1 MEEHFLNKPL
11 NLNQVFKSHR
21 LQGADLGKS
30 ISNYLE
36 LIIFTRKGEH
46 RYNPDFGCEIWDLD
60 FELIVSESLWEE
72 RFRKSLLQSITQYE
86 QRIEQVDVNV
96 QITEVEQFMPS
107 KKLVEIKKKVAIYVQ
122 ARMRETNERYAF
134 STSLFLSPL
143 SK

>member
-1 MEEHFLNKPL
+1 MEFYLDKPL
-11 NLNQVFKSHR
+11 QLNLPVENQR
-21 LQGADLGKS
+21 LKESDLGKS

-46 RYNPDFGCEIWDLD
+46 RFNRDFGCAIWDLD

-72 RFRKSLLQSITQYE
+72 KFRKSLLESITRYE
-86 QRIEQVDVNV
+86 WRITQVAVKVN
-96 QITEVEQFMPS
+96 ISEVETFFP
-107 KKLVEIKKKVAIYVQ
+107 KRKVAEIKKRVMIYVEGK
-122 ARMRETNERYAF
+122 MVETGERYAF

>member
-1 MEEHFLNKPL
+1 MDFYLEKPL
-11 NLNQVFKSHR
+11 QLELPVESGR
-21 LQGADLGKS
+21 LKEVDLGKS

-46 RYNPDFGCEIWDLD
+46 RFNPDFGCAIWDLD

-72 RFRKSLLQSITQYE
+72 RFRKSLLDSITRYE
-86 QRIEQVDVNV
+86 WRIQDVKVQVN
-96 QITEVEQFMPS
+96 ISEVETFFP
-107 KKLVEIKKKVAIYVQ
+107 KRKVAEIKKKVMIYVVGK
-122 ARMRETNERYAF
+122 MVETGERYSF

>member
-1 MEEHFLNKPL
+1 MEFYLDKPL
-11 NLNQVFKSHR
+11 QLNLPVENQR
-21 LQGADLGKS
+21 LKESDLGKS

-46 RYNPDFGCEIWDLD
+46 RFNRDFGCAIWDLD

-72 RFRKSLLQSITQYE
+72 KFRKSLLESITRYE
-86 QRIEQVDVNV
+86 WRITQVAVKVN
-96 QITEVEQFMPS
+96 ISEVETFFP
-107 KKLVEIKKKVAIYVQ
+107 KRKVAEIKKKVMIYVEGN
-122 ARMRETNERYAF
+122 MVETGERYAF